1 MVSQV
6 FSGQALKSVA
16 IVSGINKYI
25 FGGYNSFM
33 NKFKG
38 RLLKESNIKATK
50 AVLPHKLKES
60 EYEELIRLRAEIAY
74 LRLKMKS

>member
-1 MVSQV
+1 
-6 FSGQALKSVA
+6 
-16 IVSGINKYI
+16 
-25 FGGYNSFM
+25 M

>member
-1 MVSQV
+1 
-6 FSGQALKSVA
+6 
-16 IVSGINKYI
+16 
-25 FGGYNSFM
+25 M
-33 NKFKG
+33 NKVKG

-50 AVLPHKLKES
+50 TVLPHKLKES

>member
-1 MVSQV
+1 
-6 FSGQALKSVA
+6 
-16 IVSGINKYI
+16 
-25 FGGYNSFM
+25 M

-50 AVLPHKLKES
+50 TVLPHKLKES